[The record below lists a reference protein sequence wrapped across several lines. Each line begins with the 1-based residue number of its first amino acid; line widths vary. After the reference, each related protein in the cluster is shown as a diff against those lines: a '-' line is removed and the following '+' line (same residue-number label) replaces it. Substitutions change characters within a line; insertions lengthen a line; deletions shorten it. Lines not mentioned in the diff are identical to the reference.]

1 MSGEY
6 ICEAI
11 EAIMEYERINE
22 IADLFKM
29 FGDATRVKILFSLF
43 DRELSVTEIVEK
55 IGASQTAV
63 SHQLRSLKQ
72 SHLVKCRREGKNIIY
87 SLADEHVKIII
98 NCAVGHIEE

>member
-11 EAIMEYERINE
+11 GAIMEYERINE

-98 NCAVGHIEE
+98 NCAVEHIEE

>member
-63 SHQLRSLKQ
+63 SHQLHDRCSGCRIRSYRQGHRPQNLTVPHD
-72 SHLVKCRREGKNIIY
+72 SDAANHMRR
-87 SLADEHVKIII
+87 
-98 NCAVGHIEE
+98 

>member
-63 SHQLRSLKQ
+63 YSHQLRSLKQ
-72 SHLVKCRREGKNIIY
+72 SHLVKCRREGRKYN
-87 SLADEHVKIII
+87 LFP
-98 NCAVGHIEE
+98 CR

>member
-63 SHQLRSLKQ
+63 SPPCQMPPRGQKYNLFP
-72 SHLVKCRREGKNIIY
+72 CR
-87 SLADEHVKIII
+87 
-98 NCAVGHIEE
+98 

>member
-43 DRELSVTEIVEK
+43 DRELSVTEI
-55 IGASQTAV
+55 
-63 SHQLRSLKQ
+63 RSLKQ

-98 NCAVGHIEE
+98 NCAVEHIEE

>member
-55 IGASQTAV
+55 IGASQTARLNKATL
-63 SHQLRSLKQ
+63 SNAAER
-72 SHLVKCRREGKNIIY
+72 
-87 SLADEHVKIII
+87 AKI
-98 NCAVGHIEE
+98 

>member
-55 IGASQTAV
+55 SA
-63 SHQLRSLKQ
+63 RRKRR
-72 SHLVKCRREGKNIIY
+72 CRTSFARLNKATLSNAAER
-87 SLADEHVKIII
+87 AKI
-98 NCAVGHIEE
+98 

>member
-63 SHQLRSLKQ
+63 
-72 SHLVKCRREGKNIIY
+72 
-87 SLADEHVKIII
+87 
-98 NCAVGHIEE
+98 

>member
-1 MSGEY
+1 MIGEY

-72 SHLVKCRREGKNIIY
+72 SHLVKCRREGKNIID

-98 NCAVGHIEE
+98 NCAVEHIEE